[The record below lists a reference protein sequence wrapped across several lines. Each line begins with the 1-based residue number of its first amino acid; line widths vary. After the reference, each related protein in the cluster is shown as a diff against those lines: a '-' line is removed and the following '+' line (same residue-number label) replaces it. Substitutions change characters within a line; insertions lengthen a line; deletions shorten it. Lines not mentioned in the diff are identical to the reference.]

1 MFDEENA
8 FRSGHTNNKSKGG
21 RNYLFTTEAHIFP
34 IHLRNVH
41 HDVSHRLPP
50 EFYSI
55 KVEDD
60 ETNKRRGTFEN
71 LKCNNEPWWKDL
83 YAMPYISD
91 MHENIQS
98 VTGISSSQ
106 SNVVKKGEIGSSVHE
121 TNSNDGNSVLHFSV
135 SGVGEFDVTPFHG
148 GFSVH
153 NQLDGTFLEV
163 SSLGINPIVAYMSR
177 PVVAIRNTKT
187 KIKGCWEANVNNY
200 PSCSGYDVSGYVW

>member
-1 MFDEENA
+1 MLT
-8 FRSGHTNNKSKGG
+8 TNP
-21 RNYLFTTEAHIFP
+21 TT
-34 IHLRNVH
+34 NVGVAVAVAA
-41 HDVSHRLPP
+41 VSFSLHRLPP

-60 ETNKRRGTFEN
+60 ETNKKRGTFEN

-121 TNSNDGNSVLHFSV
+121 TSLI
-135 SGVGEFDVTPFHG
+135 SGFE
-148 GFSVH
+148 
-153 NQLDGTFLEV
+153 
-163 SSLGINPIVAYMSR
+163 
-177 PVVAIRNTKT
+177 
-187 KIKGCWEANVNNY
+187 
-200 PSCSGYDVSGYVW
+200 